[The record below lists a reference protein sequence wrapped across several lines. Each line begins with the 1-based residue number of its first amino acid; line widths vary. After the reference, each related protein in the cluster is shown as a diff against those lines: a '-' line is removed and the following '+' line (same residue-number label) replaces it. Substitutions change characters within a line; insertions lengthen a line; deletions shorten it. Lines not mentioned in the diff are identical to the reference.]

1 MLLLPAA
8 LKAPLMPL
16 LRHLAL
22 TFASQPPDMKR
33 FTVNSAGG
41 EHFTVLLCGVGSS
54 ALCGVGSSAQIWR
67 AFHFFDDGVTRE
79 CRLLHRSSHGKFG
92 VRFPGA
98 LNHVAAQRLIL
109 FAQKFPKVFGA
120 GAVRHRDTRG
130 RPLPGSGTQSMR

>member
-8 LKAPLMPL
+8 LEIPLMPL
-16 LRHLAL
+16 LRRLAL

-41 EHFTVLLCGVGSS
+41 EHFTVLL
-54 ALCGVGSSAQIWR
+54 LCGVGSSAQIWR

-98 LNHVAAQRLIL
+98 LHHVAAQRVIL

-120 GAVRHRDTRG
+120 GAVRYRDTRG
-130 RPLPGSGTQSMR
+130 RPLPGSGAQSMRCPALLKP